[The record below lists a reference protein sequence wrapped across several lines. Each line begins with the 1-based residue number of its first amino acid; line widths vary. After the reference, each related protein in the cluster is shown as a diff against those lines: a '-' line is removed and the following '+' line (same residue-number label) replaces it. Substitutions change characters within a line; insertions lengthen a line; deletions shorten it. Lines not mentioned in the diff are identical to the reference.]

1 MYIPGLRL
9 RITADRSGLMRSVSN
24 LFGMIIQIIQNIPQR
39 HPPLEHGVTVLDL
52 LFNVDPDTQRYIWGW
67 RDERVPN

>member
-1 MYIPGLRL
+1 
-9 RITADRSGLMRSVSN
+9 MRSVSN